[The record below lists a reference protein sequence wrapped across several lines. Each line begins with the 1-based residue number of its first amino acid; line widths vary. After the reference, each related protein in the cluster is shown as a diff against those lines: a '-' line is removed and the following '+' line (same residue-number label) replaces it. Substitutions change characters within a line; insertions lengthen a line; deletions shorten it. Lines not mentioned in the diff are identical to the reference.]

1 MASLRC
7 VGLLPFVAA
16 NSQRVSPD
24 RKCFL
29 PWTCIKTASV
39 LPTCFNFEIMIV
51 DHCKNHHIRS
61 YLQDRGFPSTTGFS
75 HIYTLT
81 RASLKAEVSDV
92 FKYQIV
98 SKQDE
103 SSQSLFRPEFDY
115 ERREIILRLI
125 KKLDMNINMHRIVK
139 LIWTTLERENNIC
152 ARSRPDR
159 LIRGSKIVPVL
170 ALT

>member
-24 RKCFL
+24 RKCSL

-51 DHCKNHHIRS
+51 NYCKNHHIRS
-61 YLQDRGFPSTTGFS
+61 YLQDRGFLSTTGFS
-75 HIYTLT
+75 RIYILT
-81 RASLKAEVSDV
+81 PASLKAEVSDS
-92 FKYQIV
+92 FKYQLV
-98 SKQDE
+98 SK
-103 SSQSLFRPEFDY
+103 
-115 ERREIILRLI
+115 RREIIRKLV
-125 KKLDMNINMHRIVK
+125 KKLDMNINIHRIVK
-139 LIWTTLERENNIC
+139 LIWTTLGRENNTC
-152 ARSRPDR
+152 ARSRPVR
-159 LIRGSKIVPVL
+159 QVRGSEIVPVL